1 MNDSGSSSLRD
12 LDDRQLNAVRSV
24 FEEAFPPWQR
34 EPFDDLVARERAGRA
49 TTVIVVDSGQPLALA
64 VTSYLASVGWSYL
77 EYFAVAVDHRDR
89 GVGGQLWRAMG
100 RDLVARAQPGRLV
113 LEVEDPAGA
122 AEDSAERRKRERRIR
137 FYQRQEAGFLPVRN
151 YNVPH
156 LDGVDGSEPML
167 LLWAAITDSALP
179 PSPSELSALLP
190 AVYAA
195 GYELSADHALVLAA
209 LRASDPSFPA
219 GDQIT

>member
-1 MNDSGSSSLRD
+1 MNDSGSFSLRD
-12 LDDRQLNAVRSV
+12 LDDRQLDAVRSV

-34 EPFDDLVARERAGRA
+34 EPFDDLVAREKAGHA
-49 TTVIVVDSGQPLALA
+49 TTVIVMDSGQPLALA
-64 VTSYLASVGWSYL
+64 VTSCLASVRWSYL

-122 AEDSAERRKRERRIR
+122 AEDSAARRKRERRIG
-137 FYQRQEAGFLPVRN
+137 FYQRQGARFLPARN
-151 YNVPH
+151 YAVPH
-156 LDGVDGSEPML
+156 LDGADGSEPML
-167 LLWAAITDSALP
+167 LLWAAIADGALP
-179 PSPSELSALLP
+179 PSPSELSTLLP

-195 GYELSADHALVLAA
+195 GYELPANHTLVLAA
-209 LRASDPSFPA
+209 LRASGTS
-219 GDQIT
+219 